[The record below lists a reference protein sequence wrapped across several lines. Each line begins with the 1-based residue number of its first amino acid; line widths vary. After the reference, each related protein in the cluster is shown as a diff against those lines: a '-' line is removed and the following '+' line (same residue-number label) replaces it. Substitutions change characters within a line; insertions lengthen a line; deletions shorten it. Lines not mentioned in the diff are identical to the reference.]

1 MAASL
6 PVPTDRPAAAD
17 LDGPNKRGDVTTIMS
32 GAAASSFW
40 PALEAPLAGQAYI
53 SPGFMSAV
61 EEGHI
66 GRQEATRQA
75 RQVERTSEVIRGG
88 INRKVNTL
96 VGADLR
102 PQLTPDY
109 RTLGQTA
116 EWADDFARRGEAILR
131 SWADD
136 RRKIA
141 DAEGDYTFGG
151 LMWLAA
157 RSITGPDGETFG
169 IIHYDAKRAKR
180 LNTRWATTVTVVDP
194 QRVSTPPEHVGED
207 RVIDGKLVDEYGRM
221 LGFYINKRPHGI
233 TVDNAVDTHSY
244 VPRETSTGRPMG
256 WHYFAKH
263 RGAAQRGITALVN
276 IVRRARMLDKF
287 DNAQLGAAVVAAA
300 MATYVKTGGDSETAR
315 ENLAPASQN
324 LTAGDFGDRIGFYDK
339 LKLRIG
345 PQRIPVLP
353 LGDEIK
359 ISATDRGAADPGP
372 FRKGF
377 LREFA
382 SALNMTAEM
391 LSLDYSDVNYSSARA
406 ALVDIWRGIMVE
418 RSMFASAVP
427 ALIVDAVLEEA
438 IVKGW
443 LELPPGGP
451 GFYEAR
457 EAYTRCTFTGPA
469 MGWVDP
475 KKEAEAAQIRV
486 NSDAPLSTLADEA
499 AAQGKS
505 FEELAEQRAREE
517 RYLVLLGLKKEMG
530 NAPVPGAQPAAN
542 ADPAAEP
549 DPTSTET

>member
-1 MAASL
+1 MATDL
-6 PVPTDRPAAAD
+6 PVPA
-17 LDGPNKRGDVTTIMS
+17 KRGDVTTILPGS
-32 GAAASSFW
+32 GVSNFF
-40 PALEAPLAGQAYI
+40 PNLEAPLSGQAYI

-61 EEGHI
+61 EESAI

-75 RQVERTSEVIRGG
+75 RQIERTSEVIRGG

-116 EWADDFARRGEAILR
+116 EWADDFARRGEALFR
-131 SWADD
+131 SWAED

-169 IIHYDAKRAKR
+169 VIHYDVRRARR
-180 LNTRWATTVTVVDP
+180 LNTRWATTVTVLDP
-194 QRVSTPPEHVGED
+194 QRVGTPPEHMGKDE
-207 RVIDGKLVDEYGRM
+207 VIDGKLVDEYGRM
-221 LGFYINKRPHGI
+221 LGFYLNRQPHGV
-233 TVDNAVDTHSY
+233 TVDNAVATHSY
-244 VPRETSTGRPMG
+244 VPRETSTGRAVG
-256 WHYFAKH
+256 WHYFSKH

-324 LTAGDFGDRIGFYDK
+324 ITTGDFGDRIGFYDK
-339 LKLRIG
+339 MKLRIG

-391 LSLDYSDVNYSSARA
+391 LSLDYSDINYSSARA

-418 RSMFASAVP
+418 RSLFAAAVP

-438 IVKGW
+438 IAKGW
-443 LELPPGGP
+443 LELPAGAP

-486 NSDAPLSTLADEA
+486 NPDAPLSTLADEA

-505 FEELAEQRAREE
+505 FEEVVEQRAREE
-517 RYLVLLGLKKEMG
+517 RLLVSSGLKAKMG
-530 NAPVPGAQPAAN
+530 NTPMPGQAQGG
-542 ADPAAEP
+542 DPEP
-549 DPTSTET
+549 NEPPEQREE